1 MTLVDQ
7 LGGTRSSH
15 RWAEM
20 PGNWDRLNTRALY
33 ASTNQWGIPDLPPT
47 NWFPDN
53 LVAYNDRWALQTAP
67 PNSAVH
73 FFLDDYRFETVWTK
87 PERGLSRLTK
97 IGTALTPDFSLW
109 RNMPKVMQIWQVY
122 RSRWCGAWM
131 LQHGINVVP
140 TIGWSDDQS
149 FEYAFAGIPRN
160 STVAISTVGLLRDN
174 EAMGLFQRGVTRMLH
189 TLEPARVLVYGHKLE
204 LFGELQTASRLAAG
218 TEFVYYPTRWR
229 GGSGGG

>member
-33 ASTNQWGIPDLPPT
+33 ASTNDWGIPDLPAAAT
-47 NWFPDN
+47 VPDK
-53 LVAYNDRWALQTAP
+53 LVAYSDRWALQTAP
-67 PNSAVH
+67 TNTAVH

-97 IGTALTPDFSLW
+97 IGAALTPDFSLW

-131 LQHGINVVP
+131 LQHGIDIIP
-140 TIGWSDDQS
+140 TIGWSDPSSYQ
-149 FEYAFAGIPRN
+149 FAFAGIPRN
-160 STVAISTVGLLRDN
+160 STVAISTVGLLRDK
-174 EAMGLFQRGVTRMLH
+174 EAMVLFVDGLVHMIAVLR
-189 TLEPARVLVYGHKLE
+189 PSKVLVYGHKLDV
-204 LFGELQTASRLAAG
+204 FDNLALAG
-218 TEFVYYPTRWR
+218 SEFVCYATRWR